1 MKLNYL
7 KSFNDLALLESFKMP
22 DLKEMKE
29 VFDDVFMKYFDRYSS
44 KSPSS
49 GTTSKLNYLGEWV
62 TLEKLP
68 NSRGLNAE
76 FAARPMYFSSRL
88 SNFKSG
94 RLPLYSYNINIPES
108 LTAADLK
115 KMIQRA
121 YIILSEDFVIYD
133 IRAKHIARYGQ
144 VGKSYVFIEFFN
156 RKVKTFTLP
165 QNVSENIES
174 LKKIGYKPSPYDYR
188 KYFSSKGE
196 PLLFSKSIEI
206 DDKARTESSR
216 IKKRKEILVP
226 GVAELYSILPDLKQ
240 KMTTEKIEKIIRDTK
255 RDGTKIYLNN
265 SVVHI
270 LFEDKLS
277 GNQNFE
283 HRRVGGSWISRKFS
297 AFTITILFKAELVE
311 KEIFLDYPDLLDYD
325 YTSKKIFSDW
335 IRLTPEDLKRLRENK
350 N

>member
-49 GTTSKLNYLGEWV
+49 GTTSKLVKIGRCPPTGGQPSV
-62 TLEKLP
+62 DKD
-68 NSRGLNAE
+68 GLILD
-76 FAARPMYFSSRL
+76 M
-88 SNFKSG
+88 
-94 RLPLYSYNINIPES
+94 YSYNINIPES

-144 VGKSYVFIEFFN
+144 VGKSYVFIQFFN

-165 QNVSENIES
+165 QNVSKNIES

-188 KYFSSKGE
+188 QYFSSKGA

-206 DDKARTESSR
+206 DDKAITESSR

-255 RDGTKIYLNN
+255 SNGTKIYLNN

-283 HRRVGGSWISRKFS
+283 QRRVGGSWISRKFS
-297 AFTITILFKAELVE
+297 AFTITILFKDERVE
-311 KEIFLDYPDLLDYD
+311 KEISLDYPDLLDYD
-325 YTSKKIFSDW
+325 YTSKKIFFSNW
-335 IRLTPEDLKRLRENK
+335 IRLTPEDLVRLRDKK